1 MATPRARR
9 APAPLLEGP
18 ILPSLLRL
26 AIPIVT
32 ANVLQSAYQLTDAFW
47 VGRLGGAAVAAV
59 SVSFP
64 VMFLSIALGMGF
76 GIAGSTL
83 VAQYV
88 GAGNHRM
95 VNHVAAQTLLM
106 VAITSVALGALGYVI
121 APGLLRWMGVGPDV
135 YTGALQFMRVSFISL
150 VTVFGFSM
158 FQAVMRGVGEVT
170 LRSTSCSA
178 RC

>member
-1 MATPRARR
+1 MTTHTARR
-9 APAPLLEGP
+9 APSPLLEGP
-18 ILPSLLRL
+18 VLPSLLRL
-26 AIPIVT
+26 AIPIVI
-32 ANVLQSAYQLTDAFW
+32 ANLLQSAYQLTDAFW

-64 VMFLSIALGMGF
+64 VIFLSIALGMGF

-106 VAITSVALGALGYVI
+106 VALTSVVLGAIGYAI
-121 APGLLRWMGVGPDV
+121 APALLRWMGVADDAQPC
-135 YTGALQFMRVSFISL
+135 ALQFMPVSCPRL
-150 VTVFGFSM
+150 VTV
-158 FQAVMRGVGEVT
+158 
-170 LRSTSCSA
+170 
-178 RC
+178 

>member
-1 MATPRARR
+1 M
-9 APAPLLEGP
+9 PAPLLEGP
-18 ILPSLLRL
+18 VLPSLLRL
-26 AIPIVT
+26 GIPIVI

-106 VAITSVALGALGYVI
+106 VAITSVVLGALGYVI
-121 APGLLRWMGVGPDV
+121 APGLLRWMGVGPEV

-150 VTVFGFSM
+150 VTVSGFSM
-158 FQAVMRGVGEVT
+158 FQDVMRGVGQVT
-170 LRSTSCSA
+170 LPLYTSSA
-178 RC
+178 RCC